1 MRGIIDGAL
10 KKISGLFYSAAG
22 ENFSDYYYS
31 CYGYLT
37 NDKKRALLYVDLP
50 KEWGRVTITKLLA
63 EVRLSTGG
71 YLGGSSGVNL
81 TSNLTSYSKRESDHT
96 LVLQLDNSSG
106 WGGTN
111 NTPLVGLVGLTGTIF
126 GGGITYGK

>member
-37 NDKKRALLYVDLP
+37 NDKKRALLYVNLP

-63 EVRLSTGG
+63 EVRMSTGG

-81 TSNLTSYSKRESDHT
+81 TSNLTSYSKRKSDHT
-96 LVLQLDNSSG
+96 LVLQLDNSSSSG

-126 GGGITYGK
+126 GGGAM